1 MIIIDKNTRSNKF
14 EIFFLLIFLTVFFLA
29 EIYLKV
35 ILFIKMAFYP
45 QNKNGFNLISKI
57 KIKIKNGFNP
67 MVEKILKNIWKSY
80 LSSTVLD

>member
-1 MIIIDKNTRSNKF
+1 
-14 EIFFLLIFLTVFFLA
+14 
-29 EIYLKV
+29 
-35 ILFIKMAFYP
+35 MAFYP